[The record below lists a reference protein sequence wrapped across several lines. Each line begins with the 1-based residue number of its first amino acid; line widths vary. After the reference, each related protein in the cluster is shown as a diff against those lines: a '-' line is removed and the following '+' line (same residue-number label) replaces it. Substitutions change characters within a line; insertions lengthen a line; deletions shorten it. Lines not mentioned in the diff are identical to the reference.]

1 MSSMYPPYGAA
12 PAKLCQRCGVSLPP
26 NELYCANCGYYN
38 APSQMNS
45 PTSQPQPSGMTWG
58 SPTPSTSYGS
68 GQYGGQ
74 QPGPYGGQSSDQFGN
89 QPPGLY
95 AGQSWGQPPVQ
106 SPFAGSPPAQ
116 QPFYAP
122 PATPGGF
129 QQGSMNGFNDFQ
141 PSRFNQP
148 PQKRG
153 PRVGLIIGTIVL
165 LVVLVGGGIGAFLVL
180 KSQGNKT
187 ITPTATTVKPTPTPS
202 VTPLFRDSFQNNNS
216 GWDTTSEAG
225 KFSVKVGSGS
235 LILEDDDHKLLP
247 ELIPGKTF
255 GDFTLAVDAVLSKGD
270 QNNGYGVF
278 IRTTLD
284 QQSNLATYYCFEL
297 YGDGTYGVFKGTVDT
312 GGTPTRNKVVGYP
325 TNNAIQKQGRLN
337 HIEIVAKGSSMSF
350 VVNGTTLYTL
360 NDNNYKSGA
369 AALFVSNLPSPTPP
383 GAQATFS
390 NLVVYPV

>member
-1 MSSMYPPYGAA
+1 MSSMYSPYGAA
-12 PAKLCQRCGVSLPP
+12 PTKLCQRCGAPLPP

-38 APSQMNS
+38 TPSQMNG
-45 PTSQPQPSGMTWG
+45 PTNQAQPSGMPWG
-58 SPTPSTSYGS
+58 ASTPSTSYGS

-74 QPGPYGGQSSDQFGN
+74 QPTPYGGQSWD
-89 QPPGLY
+89 QPPM
-95 AGQSWGQPPVQ
+95 Q
-106 SPFAGSPPAQ
+106 SPFAGLPPTQ

-122 PATPGGF
+122 PAMPGGF
-129 QQGSMNGFNDFQ
+129 QQGSMNAFNDFQ
-141 PSRFNQP
+141 PSQFNQP

-153 PRVGLIIGTIVL
+153 PGAGLIIGIILL
-165 LVVLVGGGIGAFLVL
+165 LVVLIGGGIGGFLVL

-187 ITPTATTVKPTPTPS
+187 ATPTATTAKPTPTPS
-202 VTPLFRDSFQNNNS
+202 VKPLFSDSFQNNNN
-216 GWDTTSEAG
+216 GWDTTSEDG

-255 GDFTLAVDAVLSKGD
+255 ADFTLAVDAVLSKGD

-284 QQSNLATYYCFEL
+284 QQSDLATYYCFEL

-312 GGTPTRNKVVGYP
+312 GGTPTRNRIVGYP
-325 TNNAIQKQGRLN
+325 TNDAIKNQGSLN

-360 NDNNYKSGA
+360 NDDNYKSGA

-383 GAQATFS
+383 VAQATFT
-390 NLVVYPV
+390 NLVIYPA